1 MERLT
6 EILSTRVTQ
15 HTYDLVCRLAR
26 ERRCDV
32 SEVLRDLVDAAA
44 DESDRRARAAARAVE
59 LSAIPVPD

>member
-26 ERRCDV
+26 ERRCEI
-32 SEVLRDLVDAAA
+32 SELLRDLVDAAA
-44 DESDRRARAAARAVE
+44 AESDARARAVTRAVE
-59 LSAIPVPD
+59 MSATPVP